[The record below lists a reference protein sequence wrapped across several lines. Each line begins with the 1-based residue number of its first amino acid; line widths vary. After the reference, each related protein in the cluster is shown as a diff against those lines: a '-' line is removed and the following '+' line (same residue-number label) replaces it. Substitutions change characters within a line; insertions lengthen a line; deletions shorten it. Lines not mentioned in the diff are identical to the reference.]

1 MDSFLSS
8 ELLGMVLFGITGL
21 GVASLIGLLFFHAG
35 QDIKSWLDRRATGD
49 HPAAGPS
56 VPRQP
61 IR

>member
-35 QDIKSWLDRRATGD
+35 QDIKSWLDRRANKANSGK
-49 HPAAGPS
+49 AL
-56 VPRQP
+56 
-61 IR
+61 